1 MTVMDAIHR
10 SEVTA
15 LTAVIA
21 RPPTQ
26 VSIVGVSGPGGVGKS
41 FFIDDAM
48 AAADPEALGYLRLRV
63 DGSNRASV
71 GDFFA
76 LLDQLMPRSLEAP
89 ARPEADYFP
98 QVRRVAAA
106 HRALLDEVAEELGS
120 ARDDVKKV
128 AVALLRAGHRLNET
142 VPKTRGYL
150 DVRAIGLS
158 ETSVSATLDAAWD
171 LLETLAPLRQST
183 RLPGPL
189 RDLLGVT
196 FQNRVRGDL
205 YGVTADAMLTDLS
218 AALRGYRKDD
228 WHRITHD
235 PIGPRTNDL
244 LMVVD
249 DFEAL
254 APTLEEFL
262 VGALIPR
269 LARAPFKTVLVIAGR
284 DDLDAMSPSWAQ
296 HCQRYVAAQVRLAPF
311 DRETALAMLERA
323 EVALE
328 RREALYEA
336 TQGFPYLLS
345 LVLDEAGREGA
356 DSALFLKKFHDRT
369 TRWMSPTEQGWFVR
383 VCYLDVVNEDTLA
396 RLFPEELVPQV
407 QDWFEREP
415 SIRDPAAEAFR
426 VRPLIRD
433 KVLRYQALRS
443 PQKHRELVARAAGEP
458 EA

>member
-1 MTVMDAIHR
+1 MDTVHR
-10 SEVTA
+10 SEVVQ
-15 LTAVIA
+15 LTDVI
-21 RPPTQ
+21 RQPPTQ
-26 VSIVGVSGPGGVGKS
+26 VSVVGVSGPGGVGKS
-41 FFIDDAM
+41 FFIDDAL
-48 AAADPEALGYLRLRV
+48 AAADPAALGYLRLRV

-76 LLDQLMPRSLEAP
+76 LLDQLMPRSLAAP

-98 QVRRVAAA
+98 QLRRVAAA
-106 HRALLDEVAEELGS
+106 HRDLLDAVAEEIGP
-120 ARDDVKKV
+120 ARDEVKKA

-142 VPKTRGYL
+142 VPKTRAYL
-150 DVRAIGLS
+150 DVRALGLS
-158 ETSVSATLDAAWD
+158 EASVAATLDAAWD

-205 YGVTADAMLTDLS
+205 YGVTADAMLTDLA
-218 AALRGYRKDD
+218 AALRGYRRED
-228 WHRITHD
+228 WHRVTHAPIGAVTHD
-235 PIGPRTNDL
+235 L
-244 LMVVD
+244 LLIVD

-269 LARAPFKTVLVIAGR
+269 LARATFKTVLVIAGR
-284 DDLDAMSPSWAQ
+284 DDLDAMSPAWAQ
-296 HCQRYVAAQVRLAPF
+296 HCQRYIAAQVRLAPF
-311 DRETALAMLERA
+311 DRATALAMLARA
-323 EVALE
+323 DVPTE
-328 RREALYEA
+328 RRGALFEA
-336 TQGFPYLLS
+336 TQGFPYLLN

-356 DSALFLKKFHDRT
+356 DSALFLKKFIDRT
-369 TRWMSPTEQGWFVR
+369 TRWMSPTEQDWFGR

-396 RLFPEELVPQV
+396 RLFPAELVPHV

-426 VRPLIRD
+426 VRPLIRE

-443 PQKHRELVARAAGEP
+443 PQKHRDLLATAQG
-458 EA
+458 

>member
-1 MTVMDAIHR
+1 MDAVHR
-10 SEVTA
+10 SEVA
-15 LTAVIA
+15 QLIEVLR

-41 FFIDDAM
+41 FFIDDALT
-48 AAADPEALGYLRLRV
+48 AADPGALGLLQLRV
-63 DGSNRASV
+63 DGASRASV

-76 LLDQLMPRSLEAP
+76 LLDQLMPRSLDAP

-106 HRALLDEVAEELGS
+106 HRGLVDAVAEDLAS
-120 ARDDVKKV
+120 ARDEVKKV
-128 AVALLRAGHRLNET
+128 ALALLRAGHRLNET
-142 VPKTRGYL
+142 VPRSRGYL
-150 DVRAIGLS
+150 DVAALGLS
-158 ETSVSATLDAAWD
+158 ETTVAANFDAAWE
-171 LLETLAPLRQST
+171 LLDTLAPLRQST

-196 FQNRVRGDL
+196 FQNRVRADL
-205 YGVTADAMLTDLS
+205 YGVTADAMLTDLA
-218 AALRGYRKDD
+218 AALRGYRPQD
-228 WHRITHD
+228 WHRVTHH
-235 PIGPRTNDL
+235 PIGATTNDL
-244 LMVVD
+244 LLIID

-269 LARAPFKTVLVIAGR
+269 LARAAFKTVLLIAGR

-296 HCQRYVAAQVRLAPF
+296 HCQRYVALQVRLKPF
-311 DRETALAMLERA
+311 DRATALAALAKA
-323 EVALE
+323 EVPAA

-336 TQGFPYLLS
+336 TQGFPYLLN
-345 LVLDEAGREGA
+345 LVLDEAGQEEA

-369 TRWMSPTEQGWFVR
+369 TRWMTPEEQGWFVR

-396 RLFPEELVPQV
+396 RLFPAALVGRV

-415 SIRDPAAEAFR
+415 SIRDPSAEAFR

-443 PQKHRELVARAAGEP
+443 PQRHRDLVAQAAP
-458 EA
+458 SA